1 MSDNF
6 VSLFAK
12 YKNKIITVKMNDRKT
27 IKGMLME
34 YDKIMNM
41 TLDGAKDVSSEN
53 PLILGRTLIKGN
65 SITAISFPIENK

>member
-53 PLILGRTLIKGN
+53 TIILGRTLIKGN
-65 SITAISFPIENK
+65 SITAISFPIESK

>member
-1 MSDNF
+1 
-6 VSLFAK
+6 
-12 YKNKIITVKMNDRKT
+12 
-27 IKGMLME
+27 
-34 YDKIMNM
+34 MNM

>member
-65 SITAISFPIENK
+65 SITAISFPIESK